1 MEYKHKN
8 YTMKKL
14 ILIILMGIFTI
25 PAFSQLVL
33 LKSDTMEVLNSS
45 DTVIMS
51 IYYQIAAFSAEP
63 RFIQFNDRV
72 KTEMIRGEN
81 TYTLW
86 SDLKVV
92 LHVDEEIEVAP
103 GVFWDFNQTLDY
115 LTNNGV
121 TGLINGNTYILE
133 FKGY

>member
-1 MEYKHKN
+1 MEYKLNN
-8 YTMKKL
+8 YKMKKL
-14 ILIILMGIFTI
+14 ILLLIMAASINSFG
-25 PAFSQLVL
+25 QLVQ
-33 LKSDTMEVLNSS
+33 LKSDTLQVLNSN
-45 DTVIMS
+45 DTVIIT
-51 IYYQIAAFSAEP
+51 IYYQVAAFSAEP

-86 SDLKVV
+86 DDLKVV

-133 FKGY
+133 LKGW